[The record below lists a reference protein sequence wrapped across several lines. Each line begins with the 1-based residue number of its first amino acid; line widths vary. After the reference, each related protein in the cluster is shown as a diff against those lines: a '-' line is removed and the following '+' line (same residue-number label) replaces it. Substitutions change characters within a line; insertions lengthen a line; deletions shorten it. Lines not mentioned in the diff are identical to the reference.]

1 MCFIIYRRYTMKLA
15 YTPLAIALLF
25 SMQTAQADLVSDSEL
40 LMDNAQKVYATF
52 FPSNE
57 PTQVSPPW
65 RYRFYPATATYLGIN
80 QDDSGVYL
88 LGGAFGDSPLYV
100 NKVDAVLTML
110 NGQLSGA
117 GESKSAICNTSS
129 LPDGFVYTYSGNTVN
144 ITTNGQCVKVPDSS
158 NFCDVNPETNASG
171 APVET
176 NIHVLTATNIQNFE
190 LQGISFPGVDDRL
203 KQQMAN
209 NKTCIIHAPTEFLNY
224 TVNMDI
230 CLDITDTLSGSGIP
244 LSGPVTTHFIGSS
257 VSTQVDDCFATDAS
271 SITNI
276 VTQEV
281 WIREATSEFT
291 KIN

>member
-1 MCFIIYRRYTMKLA
+1 MKLA

-88 LGGAFGDSPLYV
+88 LGGAFGNSPLYV
-100 NKVDAVLTML
+100 DKVDAVLILL
-110 NGQLSGA
+110 NSQLSGAGA

-129 LPDGFVYTYSGNTVN
+129 IPDGLVYTYSGNTVN

-158 NFCDVNPETNASG
+158 NFCDVNPETDASG
-171 APVET
+171 VPVET
-176 NIHVLTATNIQNFE
+176 NIHVLTATNINNFKLE
-190 LQGISFPGVDDRL
+190 GISFPGVDNML

-209 NKTCIIHAPTEFLNY
+209 NKTCIMHAPTEFLNY
-224 TVNMDI
+224 TVNTDI

-244 LSGPVTTHFIGSS
+244 LSGPVTTHLQSSS
-257 VSTQVDDCFATDAS
+257 VSTQVNDCFATDAN
-271 SITNI
+271 SIVNI

-281 WIREATSEFT
+281 WTKGETGGFT

>member
-1 MCFIIYRRYTMKLA
+1 MKLA
-15 YTPLAIALLF
+15 YTPLAIAVLF

-40 LMDNAQKVYATF
+40 LMNNAQKVYATF

-65 RYRFYPATATYLGIN
+65 RYRFYSATGTYLGIN

-100 NKVDAVLTML
+100 DKVDAVLILL
-110 NGQLSGA
+110 NSQLPGT

-171 APVET
+171 APVAT
-176 NIHVLTATNIQNFE
+176 NIHVLTATNIKNFE
-190 LQGISFPGVDDRL
+190 LQGISFPGVDNML
-203 KQQMAN
+203 KQQIEK
-209 NKTCIIHAPTEFLNY
+209 NKTCIMHAPTEFDNY
-224 TVNMDI
+224 TVNTDI
-230 CLDITDTLSGSGIP
+230 CLDITESLSDFPVP
-244 LSGPVTTHFIGSS
+244 LSGPVTTHLQSSS
-257 VSTQVDDCFATDAS
+257 VSTQVNDCFATDAN
-271 SITNI
+271 SIVNI
-276 VTQEV
+276 VTQET
-281 WIREATSEFT
+281 WTKGETGGFT